1 MSKELIEKFQYSF
14 AGQHENHALPLPLK
28 VSLQLIS
35 EFFENN
41 KNNKLCLVF
50 PSKVHSAQWLSI
62 PSVLFLILSDFSQFK
77 NEIITALERYKPGDK
92 LIINNEAVVEWVGK
106 TCEGYIF
113 KHKEHKGID
122 SISILLKNLS
132 IIQPARTN
140 RTALSS
146 YSRVMESINK
156 HNSNPTD
163 KLLNIKTQGNRL
175 FQKNSICLI
184 SKFKSYDD
192 SIADVHMN
200 QAGINN
206 YFKHGRIDE
215 NGKVSESS
223 PLLVTNNFSNLLLY
237 LAESTPVSKIIIDG
251 FTAVTP
257 RSDFSEIDRDFNI
270 PTILITDLSEIDT
283 YEDIKNQGF
292 EFFNFTKENLTI
304 HENGFGSPFES
315 FERKLKR
322 YVSFRLIKEVC
333 SNPEL
338 ESISQKLHSL
348 TKDLSDENLNT
359 IKVSLIQLGNLLSRI
374 CYTPSEIEISNFKD
388 KILRIESNFMK
399 CRLWIGESSKPIEEV
414 IILFK
419 EFVDQLSVI
428 KTEKCIRIEELLQ
441 ENYDYIICPSEDE
454 ASTFR
459 NHLKNH
465 STKIIS
471 VGDLND
477 NMLSDKEVKAI
488 LTGWPKSGNFNR
500 LLSSFLFSEIT
511 VLFYQFENKYFTS
524 LQKRNRKNSENIKP
538 TVSSRGI
545 RSATHEATPKGF
557 DDLFSEPESVE
568 NPTDS
573 SFDVVEFELKLDNA
587 QYFKF
592 SGKGNIAESCKA
604 KRIDFDNNS
613 FIYASESHKFLVIN
627 ELIDSVKSN
636 PNIHRKKIEV
646 LQTGDVIAFIN
657 TDRDVLI
664 ELVEK
669 ITKPNELASVKKW
682 TELWKIL
689 LRNYFVLIDY
699 DFKKLVEELKKYNC
713 TKHPV
718 TIKTWLQDDNR
729 IGPEDDEDLISI
741 ALLTQSNELYE
752 NISTVRKAISQMIS
766 WRMKASDLVRE
777 KIKTKLLTI
786 AKQPIINTS
795 IEIPDLGRVEI
806 LKVIE
811 LKKDTEEID
820 KKFVHHL
827 ISKETI

>member
-1 MSKELIEKFQYSF
+1 
-14 AGQHENHALPLPLK
+14 
-28 VSLQLIS
+28 
-35 EFFENN
+35 
-41 KNNKLCLVF
+41 
-50 PSKVHSAQWLSI
+50 
-62 PSVLFLILSDFSQFK
+62 
-77 NEIITALERYKPGDK
+77 
-92 LIINNEAVVEWVGK
+92 
-106 TCEGYIF
+106 
-113 KHKEHKGID
+113 
-122 SISILLKNLS
+122 
-132 IIQPARTN
+132 
-140 RTALSS
+140 
-146 YSRVMESINK
+146 
-156 HNSNPTD
+156 
-163 KLLNIKTQGNRL
+163 
-175 FQKNSICLI
+175 
-184 SKFKSYDD
+184 
-192 SIADVHMN
+192 
-200 QAGINN
+200 
-206 YFKHGRIDE
+206 
-215 NGKVSESS
+215 
-223 PLLVTNNFSNLLLY
+223 
-237 LAESTPVSKIIIDG
+237 
-251 FTAVTP
+251 
-257 RSDFSEIDRDFNI
+257 
-270 PTILITDLSEIDT
+270 
-283 YEDIKNQGF
+283 
-292 EFFNFTKENLTI
+292 
-304 HENGFGSPFES
+304 
-315 FERKLKR
+315 
-322 YVSFRLIKEVC
+322 
-333 SNPEL
+333 
-338 ESISQKLHSL
+338 
-348 TKDLSDENLNT
+348 
-359 IKVSLIQLGNLLSRI
+359 
-374 CYTPSEIEISNFKD
+374 
-388 KILRIESNFMK
+388 MK

-511 VLFYQFENKYFTS
+511 VLFYQFENKYFNS

-545 RSATHEATPKGF
+545 RSAIHEATPKGF

-689 LRNYFVLIDY
+689 LRNYFALIDY

-752 NISTVRKAISQMIS
+752 NILTVRKAISQMIS

-820 KKFVHHL
+820 KKYIHRL